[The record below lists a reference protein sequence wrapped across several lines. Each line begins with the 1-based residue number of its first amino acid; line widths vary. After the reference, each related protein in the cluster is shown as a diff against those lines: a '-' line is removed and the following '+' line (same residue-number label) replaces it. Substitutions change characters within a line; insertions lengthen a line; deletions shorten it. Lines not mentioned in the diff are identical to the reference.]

1 MQPIEY
7 RRVDM
12 ICQKHKT
19 SASDC
24 HFDYNEAN
32 RTEKKEI
39 SKSNN
44 LIMEF
49 GPSYDI
55 LYMISLMEHQ
65 YNGKRL

>member
-1 MQPIEY
+1 
-7 RRVDM
+7 M

-24 HFDYNEAN
+24 HFNYNEAK
-32 RTEKKEI
+32 RTKKEKYE
-39 SKSNN
+39 KSNN

-49 GPSYDI
+49 GPRYDI
-55 LYMISLMEHQ
+55 LYMISLMEHR